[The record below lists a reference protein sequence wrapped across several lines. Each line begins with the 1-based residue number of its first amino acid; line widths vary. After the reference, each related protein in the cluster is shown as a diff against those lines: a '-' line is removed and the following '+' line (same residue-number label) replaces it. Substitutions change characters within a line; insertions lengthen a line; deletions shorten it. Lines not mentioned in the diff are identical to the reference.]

1 MPASEDLFMS
11 DRHPISKRWA
21 IVEEDGRVAWLY
33 LTEPGSQ
40 KPAADCWLYNRVPTP
55 PQFDS
60 ARGEMPV
67 VPATHAAS
75 GATRNTPLEK
85 SVYFRWAPDGE
96 SVAVLFDSEL
106 MGFIAH
112 AQGPDSVETSKSPD
126 RSGISSTWSYIGA
139 YLDRMTWSNDAM
151 DSDTYS
157 ALLRALSSVR
167 WTAPH

>member
-21 IVEEDGRVAWLY
+21 IVEDDGRVAWLY

-55 PQFDS
+55 RQFDS

-85 SVYFRWAPDGE
+85 SVYFRWAPDRE

-112 AQGPDSVETSKSPD
+112 AARPGFSRNIQVSGPFGNILDMELYRSVFGQD
-126 RSGISSTWSYIGA
+126 
-139 YLDRMTWSNDAM
+139 D
-151 DSDTYS
+151 
-157 ALLRALSSVR
+157 VV
-167 WTAPH
+167 